1 MGFFRRLV
9 NGKKRMEGFQGPDP
23 SREPKDRQAIELPSS
38 GAGQSTDNAKPCKV
52 DDISVASYESGD
64 EVPPGQDSKIS
75 DDTVSTDPSLAYR
88 GLELTVSD
96 FRILTLSP
104 SSNKN
109 DDIHCTLR
117 RTRFKSIPQDE
128 PLYEA
133 LSYTWGDAREKRI
146 IYVNKC
152 PFPVTLSLYTAL
164 LYLRRSDVPR
174 VLWIDAICINQE
186 DLAEKTHQ
194 VSMMRSIYSSAAG
207 VLLWLGESDKDIRK
221 AMALLQ
227 RMDDPAVQ
235 WPTDKDLEP
244 FAPGLD
250 KLFKKP
256 WWFRLWVVQEV
267 VVASAYPLL
276 GCGRTWI
283 SWRVMKRAMFLLGLR
298 QGGNGGFLQNP
309 AAIQQLAQLPI
320 IGPGHSHNREH
331 WARRLEDLLIATCDR
346 NTTLPHDKIFALL
359 GLTTEDAS
367 DEIRVDYEQSYS
379 IAYQKAMVY
388 ILNSG
393 SNLDFLVQAMNHR
406 ASRDVPSWCIDFSQP
421 NWNSYYNTC
430 GWPDRSQGQTDEGAS
445 GKQLKSTILH
455 EARQGT
461 IRISGTVVGRV
472 HHVQV
477 VKCSSTA
484 LTSRERMMDLPIV
497 EQRTLQQQIFNLV
510 LQEVII
516 FSKVARR
523 LLKSRFNEAEVLR
536 ALASGV
542 VWKTV
547 AKGRSS
553 IFSKIPNGCEDLID
567 RDYSALEKFAQ
578 EDSAEYRAVAEE
590 WTHLGAAFPSAHQQQ
605 ATGLD
610 AGRLENLRGWVMSAV
625 FNIACKLRDESFFAT
640 DSGYLGRAPT
650 AVNAVRHED
659 LLYIIHGCD
668 VPVILS
674 PRGRTY
680 KVVTFAHVTD
690 LMDGE
695 YFEGVTRQTRR
706 FTLR

>member
-1 MGFFRRLV
+1 
-9 NGKKRMEGFQGPDP
+9 MEGFQGPDP
-23 SREPKDRQAIELPSS
+23 SREPKDCQPTGLSSS
-38 GAGQSTDNAKPCKV
+38 GAEQWTDTAKPCKV
-52 DDISVASYESGD
+52 DDISVASYDSGD
-64 EVPPGQDSKIS
+64 EVPPEQDSKMS
-75 DDTVSTDPSLAYR
+75 DDAVSTDPSLVYQ
-88 GLELTVSD
+88 GLELTVSE
-96 FRILTLSP
+96 FRILNLSP
-104 SSNKN
+104 SSNKS
-109 DDIHCTLR
+109 DEIHCTLGK
-117 RTRFKSIPQDE
+117 TRFKSILQDE

-152 PFPVTLSLYTAL
+152 PFPVTVSLYTAL
-164 LYLRRSDVPR
+164 LYLRRSQVPR

-227 RMDDPAVQ
+227 RMDESRVQ
-235 WPTDKDLEP
+235 WPTDKDLES

-250 KLFKKP
+250 KLFNKP

-267 VVASAYPLL
+267 VVASPYPLL

-283 SWRVMKRAMFLLGLR
+283 SWGVMKRAMFLLGLR
-298 QGGNGGFLQNP
+298 QAGDAGFFQNP
-309 AAIQQLAQLPI
+309 IAVQELALLPI
-320 IGPGHSHNREH
+320 IRPGHPHNREH
-331 WARRLEDLLIATCDR
+331 SGRRLDDLLIATCDR

-359 GLTTEDAS
+359 GLATKDAS

-379 IAYQKAMVY
+379 VAYQKAMVH

-393 SNLDFLVQAMNHR
+393 SNLNFLVQAMNHR
-406 ASRDVPSWCIDFSQP
+406 ASRDVPSWCTDFSQS
-421 NWNSYYNTC
+421 NWNSYYNTS
-430 GWPDRSQGQTDEGAS
+430 GRRDWSHGKTEEGAS

-455 EARQGT
+455 DARQGT
-461 IRISGTVVGRV
+461 IRISGTVIGRI
-472 HHVQV
+472 HHVHTS
-477 VKCSSTA
+477 KCSSTA
-484 LTSRERMMDLPIV
+484 LTSRERMMDFPIA
-497 EQRTLQQQIFNLV
+497 EQRILQQQIFNLV
-510 LQEVII
+510 LQDVMILG
-516 FSKVARR
+516 KAAHMA
-523 LLKSRFNEAEVLR
+523 LKSRLNEAEILQ

-542 VWKTV
+542 VWKTI
-547 AKGRSS
+547 ARGRSS
-553 IFSKIPNGCEDLID
+553 IFPRIPTGCEGLMPPDC
-567 RDYSALEKFAQ
+567 SALEKYAQ
-578 EDSAEYRAVAEE
+578 QDSAEYSAVAEE
-590 WTHLGAAFPSAHQQQ
+590 WSHLGAAFPSVQQQ
-605 ATGLD
+605 QQGTGLD
-610 AGRLENLRGWVMSAV
+610 AGRLEDLRSWVMSTV
-625 FNIACKLRDESFFAT
+625 FNIACQLRDESFFTT

-650 AVNAVRHED
+650 AVNAVQHED
-659 LLYIIHGCD
+659 LLCIIHGCA

-690 LMDGE
+690 VMDGE